1 MPRAISVPVNLRREV
16 LWLRNRQRT
25 RPVDLRLLRRIS
37 LTLLKD
43 FLPPSS
49 FEIGVHLVEA
59 VEITELNETFL
70 HHAGS
75 TDVITF
81 DYSVGSKLE
90 GLQGEIFICLSEA
103 VAQARRFRTSWAEEL
118 TRYLIHGLLHLS
130 GYDDLKPALRREMKR
145 EEDRLVRKLRR
156 RFTLLK
162 LRKSRS
168 NAQLRSARR

>member
-1 MPRAISVPVNLRREV
+1 
-16 LWLRNRQRT
+16 
-25 RPVDLRLLRRIS
+25 
-37 LTLLKD
+37 
-43 FLPPSS
+43 
-49 FEIGVHLVEA
+49 
-59 VEITELNETFL
+59 
-70 HHAGS
+70 
-75 TDVITF
+75 
-81 DYSVGSKLE
+81 VGSKLE

-118 TRYLIHGLLHLS
+118 TRYLIHGLLHLF

-168 NAQLRSARR
+168 NAQPRSARR